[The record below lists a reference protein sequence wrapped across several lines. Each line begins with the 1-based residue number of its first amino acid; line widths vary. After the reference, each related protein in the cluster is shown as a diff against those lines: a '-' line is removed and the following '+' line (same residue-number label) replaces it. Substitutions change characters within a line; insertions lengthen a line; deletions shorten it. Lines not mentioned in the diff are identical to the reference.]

1 MGMNKKT
8 AAYLFLGICLILAIL
23 LLTKTITPLTSSYV
37 FAIAL
42 VVLGGISLGFRGEK
56 S

>member
-1 MGMNKKT
+1 MNKKI
-8 AAYLFLGICLILAIL
+8 AAPLFLGICLILAIL
-23 LLTKTITPLTSSYV
+23 LFTKTITVVTSSYI

-42 VVLGGISLGFRGEK
+42 VVLGGLSRGFREDK